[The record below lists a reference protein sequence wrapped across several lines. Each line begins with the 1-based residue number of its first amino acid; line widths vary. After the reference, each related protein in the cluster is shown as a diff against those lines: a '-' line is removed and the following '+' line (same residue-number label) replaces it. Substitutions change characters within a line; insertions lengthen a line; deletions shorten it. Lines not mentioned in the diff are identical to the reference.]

1 MMPPLASFGISIVL
15 SFIAWGI
22 VLARYLLP
30 ELRRQPRADAM
41 QPLILPPPPPPPWQ
55 PLQPAAMY
63 LRWPSSATLAKSG

>member
-1 MMPPLASFGISIVL
+1 MMPPLASFGITVAL

-41 QPLILPPPPPPPWQ
+41 QPLILLHCFGQRVAP
-55 PLQPAAMY
+55 
-63 LRWPSSATLAKSG
+63 KSKTAWGHPTYRP